1 MRFLFKDITIGKYT
15 IPLPAMLWFLL
26 AMVAA
31 TLEMSRGLDDINNF
45 LIYKNVFWHTI
56 HEQNLFIPYPAEH
69 FDTNHYGP
77 VFSLLIAPFALLPT
91 LIGCFLWCLANAWV
105 LFYAIGHLPLT
116 ARQKNIVLLIGMIE
130 MMTAIHSVQFNP
142 MLTGWI
148 LLSFVYTEKKQD
160 IWATLF
166 IVLGFYIKI
175 YGIVG
180 IAFFFFSKDKLR
192 FVMSFIRWLL
202 VFFCLPMLIS
212 SPAHIVQSYQDWF
225 HSLIAKNATNV
236 VLTETNGMQDIS
248 MMGMIRRIFHIP
260 NLPNYYFTVPAGL
273 LYLLPFLRIQQF
285 KHSYF
290 KLSYLAL
297 ALIGVVIFSSS
308 AESPT
313 YVIAVTGVAIWYA
326 TQKDRLSPFA
336 IGLLVLTFI
345 LTILS
350 PTDLMPRF
358 LREHYIV
365 KYSLKAF
372 PCFITW
378 CVLIFQL
385 LRKDYSNQTIHE

>member
-1 MRFLFKDITIGKYT
+1 
-15 IPLPAMLWFLL
+15 
-26 AMVAA
+26 
-31 TLEMSRGLDDINNF
+31 
-45 LIYKNVFWHTI
+45 
-56 HEQNLFIPYPAEH
+56 
-69 FDTNHYGP
+69 
-77 VFSLLIAPFALLPT
+77 
-91 LIGCFLWCLANAWV
+91 
-105 LFYAIGHLPLT
+105 
-116 ARQKNIVLLIGMIE
+116 
-130 MMTAIHSVQFNP
+130 
-142 MLTGWI
+142 
-148 LLSFVYTEKKQD
+148 
-160 IWATLF
+160 
-166 IVLGFYIKI
+166 
-175 YGIVG
+175 
-180 IAFFFFSKDKLR
+180 
-192 FVMSFIRWLL
+192 
-202 VFFCLPMLIS
+202 
-212 SPAHIVQSYQDWF
+212 
-225 HSLIAKNATNV
+225 
-236 VLTETNGMQDIS
+236 
-248 MMGMIRRIFHIP
+248 
-260 NLPNYYFTVPAGL
+260 
-273 LYLLPFLRIQQF
+273 LLPFLRIQQF

-385 LRKDYSNQTIHE
+385 LRKNYSNQTIHE